1 MPEQDPTTL
10 HLKGTSVSATGRKT
24 GTVTL
29 MIAALHGTWRDGV
42 VHTGGVGYAV
52 ATAEHFSDGETV
64 ELHVTTI
71 WRDSGPSLYGFTNIS
86 AQMVFNALCKVTR
99 VGPTMAISVLRTL
112 GASGCVAAIRD
123 RDVKRIATAPG
134 VGAKAA
140 ELIVNLAKID
150 DDLHIEEGGESSE
163 SFELIAAL
171 EALGYDRRDADLA
184 VRGALD
190 DGVVGEEEILK
201 VALEN
206 LRGNG

>member
-1 MPEQDPTTL
+1 
-10 HLKGTSVSATGRKT
+10 
-24 GTVTL
+24 
-29 MIAALHGTWRDGV
+29 
-42 VHTGGVGYAV
+42 
-52 ATAEHFSDGETV
+52 
-64 ELHVTTI
+64 
-71 WRDSGPSLYGFTNIS
+71 
-86 AQMVFNALCKVTR
+86 
-99 VGPTMAISVLRTL
+99 VLRTL
-112 GASGCVAAIRD
+112 GANGCVAAIRD

-150 DDLHIEEGGESSE
+150 DSLHINDDGDKTE

-171 EALGYDRRDADLA
+171 EALGYSRREADLA

-190 DGVVGEEEILK
+190 AGVVGEEEILK